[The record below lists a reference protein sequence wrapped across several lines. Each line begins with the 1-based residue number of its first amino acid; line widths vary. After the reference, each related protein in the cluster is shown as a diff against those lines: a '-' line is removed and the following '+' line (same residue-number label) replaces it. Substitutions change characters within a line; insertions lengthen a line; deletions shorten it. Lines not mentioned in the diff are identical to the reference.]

1 MKRIGAAVR
10 YEQQISK
17 CFAAEIGPD
26 GLTPD
31 AYSEALARTAPALAQ
46 LSAWRAAGSHPFLRY
61 SDKSDDLPVLG
72 RVAGQ
77 LRERFK
83 KIAVIGVG
91 GASLGGQAVTAL
103 AARADTETTTL
114 VFLDN
119 PNSARLEA
127 ALADEADTGFV
138 VISKSGATAETLAQ
152 TLLALKHAPADRFL
166 FITGPGDNPLRD
178 LAGGL
183 SITVLDHDP
192 ELGGRFSVFSVVG
205 VLPALISGLDAG
217 ALRRGASEALDAA
230 LSAAEPA
237 DAAPAAGA
245 ALALAMAQRLSAAIF
260 MPYDDRLLALAH
272 WQRQLWAESLGKGG
286 HGATPVVARG
296 ATDQHSQLQLYLDGP
311 ADKLFTLITV
321 GMPAGGPRIS
331 GKLAAMAGAD
341 YLAGKSLDE
350 LMAAEASATRDALGE
365 AGRPVREIVLQVL
378 DEAALGA
385 LMMHF
390 MLETVIIALCLN
402 IDPFDQPS
410 VERGKA
416 LVREYLRHGR
426 S

>member
-1 MKRIGAAVR
+1 MR
-10 YEQQISK
+10 YEQHSEK
-17 CFAAEIGPD
+17 CFAAEIGS
-26 GLTPD
+26 GGVTPD

-46 LSAWRAAGSHPFLRY
+46 LSAWRAAGTHPFLLY
-61 SDKSDDLPVLG
+61 PDKSDDFTALE

-77 LRERFK
+77 LRERFE

-103 AARADTETTTL
+103 AAGSTPL
-114 VFLDN
+114 IFLDN
-119 PNSARLEA
+119 PNSTRLEA
-127 ALADEADTGFV
+127 ALADGADTGFV
-138 VISKSGATAETLAQ
+138 VISKSGATAETVAQ
-152 TLLALKHAPADRFL
+152 TLLALDHAPADRFL
-166 FITGPGDNPLRD
+166 FVTGPGNNPLRD
-178 LAGGL
+178 VAGELG
-183 SITVLDHDP
+183 ITVLNHDP
-192 ELGGRFSVFSVVG
+192 GLGGRFSVFSVVG
-205 VLPALISGLDAG
+205 VLPALIAGLDAG
-217 ALRRGASEALDAA
+217 AMRRGASEALKAA
-230 LSAAEPA
+230 LGAAEPA

-245 ALALAMAQRLSAAIF
+245 ALTLAMAERLTAAVF
-260 MPYDDRLLALAH
+260 MPYDDRLLALAD
-272 WQRQLWAESLGKGG
+272 WQCQLWAESLGKGG

-321 GMPAGGPRIS
+321 GMPSAGPRIS
-331 GKLAAMAGAD
+331 AKLAALAGAD
-341 YLAGKSLDE
+341 YLAGKSLGD

-365 AGRPVREIVLQVL
+365 AGRPVREIVLPVL

-385 LMMHF
+385 VMMHF

-402 IDPFDQPS
+402 IDPFNQPA

-416 LVREYLRHGR
+416 LARDYLRHGR

>member
-1 MKRIGAAVR
+1 M
-10 YEQQISK
+10 
-17 CFAAEIGPD
+17 
-26 GLTPD
+26 
-31 AYSEALARTAPALAQ
+31 
-46 LSAWRAAGSHPFLRY
+46 
-61 SDKSDDLPVLG
+61 PVLE
-72 RVAGQ
+72 RVAGR
-77 LRERFK
+77 LRERFN

-103 AARADTETTTL
+103 AARADAQATPM

-127 ALADEADTGFV
+127 VLAGAAETGFI

-152 TLLALKHAPADRFL
+152 TLLALDHARADRFL
-166 FITGPGDNPLRD
+166 FITGPGDNPLRRI
-178 LAGGL
+178 AGELG
-183 SITVLDHDP
+183 ITVLDHDP
-192 ELGGRFSVFSVVG
+192 GLGGRFSVFSLVG
-205 VLPALISGLDAG
+205 VLPALIAGLDAG
-217 ALRRGASEALDAA
+217 ALRRGASEVLQAA

-237 DAAPAAGA
+237 NAPPAEGA
-245 ALALAMAQRLSAAIF
+245 ALALAMAQRLSAAVF

-272 WQRQLWAESLGKGG
+272 WQRQLWAESLGKDGQ
-286 HGATPVVARG
+286 GATPVVARG
-296 ATDQHSQLQLYLDGP
+296 AVDQHSQLQLYLDGP

-321 GMPAGGPRIS
+321 GTPSDGPRIA

-365 AGRPVREIVLQVL
+365 AGRPVREIVLPVL
-378 DEAALGA
+378 DESALGA

-390 MLETVIIALCLN
+390 MLETVIVALCSN
-402 IDPFDQPS
+402 IDPFNQPS
-410 VERGKA
+410 VERGKVLA
-416 LVREYLRHGR
+416 RDNLRHGR